1 VGSVHGSQA
10 LIKKFG
16 GTALNDRINE
26 IIVANLGQFQA
37 EPTVW
42 WRNTWWSRGAFL
54 ELVEECGRR
63 LAAAGF
69 KEGHRLALLLPNSPL
84 FLAESIAAWNLG
96 GTVVPID
103 YRGGYVSITKQ
114 LKHADVF
121 AAVTFRGA
129 EALVPL
135 ISEDGIPCTVSALD
149 APPETMAGR
158 ASAQEIND
166 NAIIFYTSGTT
177 GEAKAVPVTHKGLIA
192 NIEGCATHI
201 GELTNDDVFFN
212 VLPNCNALGFVCAGL
227 LPLVKNAGQAV
238 VSAFMPTDLTM
249 EAMRKASV
257 SVVPAVPTMI
267 SLFFAAAARGMLMP
281 STLRYIISGGDR
293 LPAGFDK
300 RAEELLGA
308 PVIEGYGLTEA
319 TAVVSMNPGADKRKS
334 GTVGTL
340 LFNVEAEIRDDAGS
354 PLPAGKEGRLWLRGD
369 SIVESYYRDPE
380 CTEQRFAD
388 GWFDTQDIAKF
399 DGDGYLSIVSRTSDV
414 IFVGGFKVYALEV
427 ETALKSHPS
436 VLEAAVV
443 GVPRSISG
451 ELVKA
456 FVMLKKGEKVS
467 ARELTDFVRKKL
479 AYYKVPRIIKFV
491 NEMPRSNIGEILKRK
506 LEKD

>member
-1 VGSVHGSQA
+1 M
-10 LIKKFG
+10 
-16 GTALNDRINE
+16 NDRIDKL
-26 IIVANLGQFQA
+26 ITANLREHPA
-37 EPTVW
+37 EPVIW
-42 WRNTWWSRGAFL
+42 WRNTWWSAGAFL
-54 ELVEECGRR
+54 EFSEECARR
-63 LAAAGF
+63 LSESGF
-69 KEGHRLALLLPNSPL
+69 KEGHRLALLLPNCPL
-84 FLAESIAAWNLG
+84 FLAEAVAVWSLG

-103 YRGGYVSITKQ
+103 FKGGYVSIIKQ
-114 LKHADVF
+114 LQHADVF
-121 AAVTFRGA
+121 AAITYRGCSDI
-129 EALVPL
+129 VPL
-135 ISEDGIPCTVSALD
+135 ISEDGIPCVISEPD

-158 ASAQEIND
+158 ASEQEIND

-177 GEAKAVPVTHKGLIA
+177 GQPKAVPVTHKGLTA
-192 NIEGCATHI
+192 NIEDCAKHI
-201 GELTNDDVFFN
+201 GTLDYDDVFFN

-227 LPLVKNAGQAV
+227 LPLVKDVGQAIV
-238 VSAFMPTDLTM
+238 PSFMPTESAI
-249 EAMRKASV
+249 EAMKKASV
-257 SVVPAVPTMI
+257 TIVPAVPTMI
-267 SLFFAAAARGMLMP
+267 SLFFAAASRGFLMP

-293 LPAGFDK
+293 MPAGFDK
-300 RAEELLGA
+300 RAQELLGV

-319 TAVVSMNPGADKRKS
+319 TAVVSLNPGTEKIKS

-340 LFNVEAEIRDDAGS
+340 MASVEAEIRDDDGT

-380 CTEQRFAD
+380 STAERFAD

-399 DGDGYLSIVSRTSDV
+399 DDEGYLSIVSRTRDV

-427 ETALKSHPS
+427 ENALKTHPA

-456 FVMLKKGEKVS
+456 FVVPKRGVKVS
-467 ARELTDFVRKKL
+467 AKELTDFTRKKL
-479 AYYKVPRIIKFV
+479 SYYKVPRIIEFV
-491 NEMPRSNIGEILKRK
+491 SEMPRSTIGEILKRK